1 MSKGSVR
8 IGEGSPCAKWAR
20 PLDRYGHGAGWK
32 PRPAQPYWFT
42 YWDRCPHCGH
52 IQHYEEAKRFPGGAE
67 GTSKPARQPGKRRAR
82 LSGKAMPAT
91 VVPEGGF
98 YSGSEGL
105 GKANEMRCL
114 SVRQPWAWAI
124 IYAGKTIENRT
135 W

>member
-20 PLDRYGHGAGWK
+20 PMDRYGHGAGWK

-67 GTSKPARQPGKRRAR
+67 GTSKPVLLLQKP
-82 LSGKAMPAT
+82 
-91 VVPEGGF
+91 
-98 YSGSEGL
+98 
-105 GKANEMRCL
+105 L
-114 SVRQPWAWAI
+114 SVLSNL
-124 IYAGKTIENRT
+124 GSMLSSKRT
-135 W
+135 